1 MKKRVILAYSGG
13 PASSAAIPWLIEHHD
28 AEVVAV
34 IVDLGQREALDSVRQ
49 RAIASGAS
57 RAHVLDWRETYVRN
71 FVLPVVQSGAV
82 TPEHDDLPE
91 SLGRPLEAKALVEI
105 AAIESANAVAHA
117 ARTKTDGAR
126 ITAAV
131 TALNPELEV
140 IATALEWELKPGEL
154 SEFAKA
160 RGIPN
165 VSGELPSLSK
175 PVGPLQ
181 PAYVTLDFK
190 AGVPTRVNGVE
201 MDLVE
206 LATSL
211 ETICEPHRVA
221 GTVALARTHDAL
233 QQAVIG
239 EDLASLLPELRKK
252 YAGLIRSG
260 KWFSASREAIDAMM
274 AKLQAN
280 VNGSARVKIQDG
292 TCEVVS
298 SVN

>member
-13 PASSAAIPWLIEHHD
+13 PASSVAIAWLREHHD

-49 RAIASGAS
+49 RAIASGAA

-82 TPEHDDLPE
+82 TAEHDDLPDA
-91 SLGRPLEAKALVEI
+91 LGRPLVAKALVEI
-105 AAIESANAVAHA
+105 AAIENATAVAHSA
-117 ARTKTDGAR
+117 KSKTDSNR
-126 ITAAV
+126 IAASV
-131 TALNPELEV
+131 TALNPDLEV
-140 IATALEWELKPGEL
+140 IATAMEWAFKPSEL
-154 SEFAKA
+154 SDVAKA
-160 RGIPN
+160 RGIPQI
-165 VSGELPSLSK
+165 SGELPAGSK
-175 PVGPLQ
+175 PIGPIQ

-190 AGVPTRVNGVE
+190 AGVPVRVNGVE
-201 MDLVE
+201 MDLVD

-211 ETICEPHRVA
+211 DTICDPHGVA

-233 QQAVIG
+233 QQAVVPA
-239 EDLASLLPELRKK
+239 DLASFLPELQKK
-252 YAGLIRSG
+252 YAGLIKSG
-260 KWFSASREAIDAMM
+260 KWFTASREAIDAMM
-274 AKLQAN
+274 AKLQSN
-280 VNGSARVKIQDG
+280 VNGSARVKIYNG

>member
-1 MKKRVILAYSGG
+1 VKKRVILAYSGG
-13 PASSAAIPWLIEHHD
+13 PASSAAIPWLIEHHN
-28 AEVVAV
+28 AEVIAV

-49 RAIASGAS
+49 RAIASGAA

-91 SLGRPLEAKALVEI
+91 SLGRPLEAKALVDI
-105 AAIESANAVAHA
+105 AAIEGANAVAHA

-126 ITAAV
+126 IGVAV
-131 TALNPELEV
+131 AALNPELEV

-154 SEFAKA
+154 SEFSKA

-165 VSGELPSLSK
+165 VSGELPSSSK
-175 PVGPLQ
+175 PVGPVQ
-181 PAYVTLDFK
+181 PAYVALDFK
-190 AGVPTRVNGVE
+190 AGVPVRVNGVE
-201 MDLVE
+201 MDLVD

-280 VNGSARVKIQDG
+280 VNGSARVKIHDG

>member
-49 RAIASGAS
+49 RAIASGAA

-82 TPEHDDLPE
+82 TPEHNDLPDA
-91 SLGRPLEAKALVEI
+91 LGRPLVAKALVEI
-105 AAIESANAVAHA
+105 AAIESANAVAHSA
-117 ARTKTDGAR
+117 KSKTDANR
-126 ITAAV
+126 IAASV
-131 TALNPELEV
+131 NALSPELEV
-140 IATALEWELKPGEL
+140 IATALEWTLKSAEL

-165 VSGELPSLSK
+165 ISGELPSGSK
-175 PVGPLQ
+175 PIGPIQ
-181 PAYVTLDFK
+181 PAYVALDFK
-190 AGVPTRVNGVE
+190 AGVPVRVNGVE
-201 MDLVE
+201 MDLVD

-211 ETICEPHRVA
+211 DTICEPHRVA
-221 GTVALARTHDAL
+221 GTVALAYTHDAL
-233 QQAVIG
+233 QQEVVPA
-239 EDLASLLPELRKK
+239 DLASLLPEMRKK
-252 YAGLIRSG
+252 YAGLIKSG
-260 KWFSASREAIDAMM
+260 KWFTASREAIDAMM

-280 VNGSARVKIQDG
+280 VNGSARVKIHEG
-292 TCEVVS
+292 VCEVVS
-298 SVN
+298 RVN

>member
-13 PASSAAIPWLIEHHD
+13 PASSVAIAWLREHHD

-49 RAIASGAS
+49 RAIASGAA

-82 TPEHDDLPE
+82 TAEHDDLPDA
-91 SLGRPLEAKALVEI
+91 LGRPLVAKALVEI
-105 AAIESANAVAHA
+105 AAIENATAVAHSA
-117 ARTKTDGAR
+117 KSKTDSNR
-126 ITAAV
+126 IAASV
-131 TALNPELEV
+131 TALNPDLEV
-140 IATALEWELKPGEL
+140 IATAMEWALKPSEL
-154 SEFAKA
+154 SDFAKA
-160 RGIPN
+160 RGIPQI
-165 VSGELPSLSK
+165 SGELPAGSK
-175 PVGPLQ
+175 PIGPIQ

-190 AGVPTRVNGVE
+190 AGVPVRVNGVE
-201 MDLVE
+201 MDLVD

-211 ETICEPHRVA
+211 DTICDPHGVA

-233 QQAVIG
+233 QQAVVPA
-239 EDLASLLPELRKK
+239 DLASFLPELQKK
-252 YAGLIRSG
+252 YAGLIKSG
-260 KWFSASREAIDAMM
+260 KWFTASREAIDAMM
-274 AKLQAN
+274 AKLQSN
-280 VNGSARVKIQDG
+280 VNGSARVKIYNG